1 MNACAHVRVCAHE
14 YAYACGERADVC
26 IRVCVRMYC
35 SCVCMC
41 IVFVRNVPYVR
52 VHVYVCVC
60 KVNNK
65 CSPVCLRMF

>member
-1 MNACAHVRVCAHE
+1 MHTHAI
-14 YAYACGERADVC
+14 ERADVC
-26 IRVCVRMYC
+26 IRVCTYVLFMC
-35 SCVCMC
+35 IEC

-52 VHVYVCVC
+52 VHVYVYMCVC